1 VVQQKLLQQRETIE
15 PMKKPL
21 SLVFAE
27 SQFNLTKDSTNCLV
41 PITCEKEK
49 YNVFIMLFL

>member
-41 PITCEKEK
+41 PMTCEKEK